1 MLIDIIKE
9 VTSSTVLS
17 IFDGEWGMGNGAVCG
32 FVRLMYRNRHTLRA
46 DVRVGGPIAA
56 PQHPSL
62 APFFSLL
69 RRCPNLVIP
78 ALTERTAIASI
89 RRIPAPHPFG
99 ANASV
104 VQICSRQICPG
115 SSVLSPTS
123 LSANPSLHSSLWL
136 KNNVP
141 ERSKSKQKAWTVFRL
156 SLGRESRR
164 YKDVSAEFGAPWMG
178 A

>member
-1 MLIDIIKE
+1 
-9 VTSSTVLS
+9 
-17 IFDGEWGMGNGAVCG
+17 
-32 FVRLMYRNRHTLRA
+32 MYRNRHTLRA
-46 DVRVGGPIAA
+46 GVRVGGPIAA

-89 RRIPAPHPFG
+89 RRIPAPHPYG

-104 VQICSRQICPG
+104 VQICSRQICPDT
-115 SSVLSPTS
+115 SVLSPTS
-123 LSANPSLHSSLWL
+123 LSANPSLHSSLRL

-141 ERSKSKQKAWTVFRL
+141 ERSTSKPKDKVKTFFGFSL
-156 SLGRESRR
+156 SLGRESRHDR
-164 YKDVSAEFGAPWMG
+164 DVVTEFGAAWMADTKPERKWRLG
-178 A
+178 

>member
-1 MLIDIIKE
+1 MHSVQASESGGQSLPP
-9 VTSSTVLS
+9 TPQLGTVLQPAS
-17 IFDGEWGMGNGAVCG
+17 QVPESRHSGFNGTNENRVVSC
-32 FVRLMYRNRHTLRA
+32 FVRLMHRNLHALRA
-46 DVRVGGPIAA
+46 GVRVGGPIAA

-62 APFFSLL
+62 APSFSLL
-69 RRCPNLVIP
+69 RRYPNLVIP

-123 LSANPSLHSSLWL
+123 LSANPSLHSSLRL

-141 ERSKSKQKAWTVFRL
+141 EKVNVKTKR
-156 SLGRESRR
+156 
-164 YKDVSAEFGAPWMG
+164 
-178 A
+178 